1 MGFCAQHVCSKKK
14 ISSSTQGRQA
24 GTCKR
29 VKNRCPDIS
38 LVIMDAIK
46 AISMHEEIKVNG

>member
-1 MGFCAQHVCSKKK
+1 MGFSAQHVCSKKK